1 MNFSPVHTL
10 SPRDPALQALADLP
24 IEVPFHSIIG
34 QKIGGA
40 VENGSDAVV
49 SYASSHLDGVSPE
62 LVVRSGHGVCKNRDA
77 QREVIRILHLELQ
90 CEKRMNESRSLAQK
104 ITSMPGTYAEGRK
117 RVFHNSAAPRENFRM
132 KKTKIV
138 IAGGGFAGLYAAKYL
153 DKHLAW
159 RPDMEVTLV
168 ARENFILFTPMLHEV
183 AAGDLAP
190 ADIVNPQR
198 RILRHVHVV
207 EAEVE
212 GVDLSARKVRCA
224 HGIDRTELEF
234 EFDHLLLALGSE
246 TNFFD
251 NAGIRDWAVTMKN
264 LSDATLLRNR
274 MVAFLEE
281 ATLEKDTAARR
292 QWLTFVIAGGGF
304 AGAETAGA
312 VNDFLRETAK
322 FYHLVGDEEIRVVVI
337 HPGEYLLPE
346 LGEELGRYAER
357 KMFERRVETIKG
369 ARVAS
374 YDGWVVTLNNGLS
387 IPAATLIWTAGVKPS
402 PVVAALPCP
411 KEKGRIV
418 ADEYLQVRGFTGL
431 WTAGDCAAVP
441 DGYETGKFFP
451 PTAQHGMREAI
462 VAAKNIE
469 RTILGQALKPFRYR
483 TMGMLASIGHHTG
496 VASMFGFKFSG
507 FIAWWMWRSVYL
519 MKLPRVVKKL
529 RVLIAW
535 TLDLLFGHDIEQMI
549 TLRDVEEL
557 SERWTRIRDRRAA

>member
-1 MNFSPVHTL
+1 MPV
-10 SPRDPALQALADLP
+10 
-24 IEVPFHSIIG
+24 
-34 QKIGGA
+34 
-40 VENGSDAVV
+40 
-49 SYASSHLDGVSPE
+49 
-62 LVVRSGHGVCKNRDA
+62 
-77 QREVIRILHLELQ
+77 
-90 CEKRMNESRSLAQK
+90 
-104 ITSMPGTYAEGRK
+104 TYAEKRK
-117 RVFHNSAAPRENFRM
+117 RVFHNSAPAREYLSM

-138 IAGGGFAGLYAAKYL
+138 IAGGSFAGLYAAKYL
-153 DKHLAW
+153 DKHLAR
-159 RPDMEVTLV
+159 RPDIEVTLI

-190 ADIVNPQR
+190 GDIVNPLR
-198 RILRHVHVV
+198 RILRHVNVI
-207 EAEVE
+207 EADVQD
-212 GVDLSARKVRCA
+212 VDLGARKVRCV
-224 HGIDRTELEF
+224 HGLERGELEF

-264 LSDATLLRNR
+264 LSDAALLRNR
-274 MVAFLEE
+274 VVAFLEE
-281 ATLEKDTAARR
+281 ANLEADAAARR

-312 VNDFLRETAK
+312 VNDFVRETAK
-322 FYHLVGDEEIRVVVI
+322 FYPQLADEEIRVVVI
-337 HPGEYLLPE
+337 HPGDYLLPE

-357 KMFERRVETIKG
+357 KMRERKVEVIKG
-369 ARVAS
+369 ARVAN

-387 IPAATLIWTAGVKPS
+387 IPTATLIWTAGVKPS

-418 ADEYLQVRGFTGL
+418 TDEYLQVPGFTGL

-441 DGYETGKFFP
+441 DLTASPARTFFP

-469 RTILGQALKPFRYR
+469 RTILGQPLQPFRYR

-496 VASMFGFKFSG
+496 VASFFGFKFSG

-519 MKLPRVVKKL
+519 AKLPRLVKKL
-529 RVLIAW
+529 RVMVGW
-535 TLDLLFGHDIEQMI
+535 TLDLLFGRDIEQMI

-557 SERWTRIRDRRAA
+557 TERWTRIRAERQRLDAA